1 MSATRSIESAD
12 RRGAA
17 KILKWRIALIAVGLG
32 LVGIGGLVM
41 LDTVSPGRY
50 LGILIWM
57 AGAII
62 VHDGIIA
69 PIVFAIG
76 FAMRKAGRRIPVG
89 VIAIIQA
96 AIVVGAIVSLI
107 VFPEVIKKS
116 IGTQNPTVLPLDYGF
131 NLVVFYVV
139 IAALTAAA
147 LAAYLTARAR
157 RQKLRS
163 ASIQD

>member
-1 MSATRSIESAD
+1 MSATRSLELAD
-12 RRGAA
+12 RRGASR
-17 KILKWRIALIAVGLG
+17 IVKWRIALILIGLG
-32 LVGIGGLVM
+32 LISTGGLVM
-41 LDTVSPGRY
+41 LDTVSPSRY
-50 LGILIWM
+50 LGIVIWM

-69 PIVFAIG
+69 PIVFGIG
-76 FAMRKAGRRIPVG
+76 FVMRKAGRKIPIG

-116 IGTQNPTVLPLDYGF
+116 IGTQNPTVLPLDYGL
-131 NLVVFYVV
+131 NLVVFYGV
-139 IAALTAAA
+139 IAALTVVAIAGYLA
-147 LAAYLTARAR
+147 LMAR